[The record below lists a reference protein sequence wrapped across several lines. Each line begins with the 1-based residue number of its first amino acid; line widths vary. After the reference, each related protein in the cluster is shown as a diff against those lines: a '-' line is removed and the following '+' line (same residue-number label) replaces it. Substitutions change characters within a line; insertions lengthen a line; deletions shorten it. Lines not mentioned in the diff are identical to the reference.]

1 MGVYNGTM
9 GEVVGFI
16 GVSGKAYKA
25 TDADI
30 SETAYPLVRLNTGG
44 EVAAEPEE
52 WTVED
57 KDGTVLAS
65 YTQVPF
71 MFGLGDH
78 SA

>member
-1 MGVYNGTM
+1 MRAPDELTVAIGAKVMFVKNLPLLGVYNGTM

-44 EVAAEPEE
+44 
-52 WTVED
+52 
-57 KDGTVLAS
+57 
-65 YTQVPF
+65 
-71 MFGLGDH
+71 
-78 SA
+78 

>member
-1 MGVYNGTM
+1 M

-57 KDGTVLAS
+57 RDGNCIGKLYPSA
-65 YTQVPF
+65 F

-78 SA
+78 RCISPKA